1 MTISWVLV
9 QFRFVTSKVGRNI
22 NCNKLCTVIA
32 AQVAEWLKT
41 RDLRNRKYWENV
53 KIGLGHS
60 LIPSLPFR
68 NNFFAMST
76 KIYEKAFTFFFFFF
90 LLLSNLAYFGLI
102 FYFWSI
108 FFARILELKCLV
120 SDFCRSEQTASNHVI
135 WQNRNQ
141 KMFIICSRSS

>member
-1 MTISWVLV
+1 MTISCVLV
-9 QFRFVTSKVGRNI
+9 QFRFVISKVGRNI

-32 AQVAEWLKT
+32 TQVAEWLKSK
-41 RDLRNRKYWENV
+41 DLRNRKYWENV
-53 KIGLGHS
+53 KMRLGHS
-60 LIPSLPFR
+60 LIPSLLFR
-68 NNFFAMST
+68 KRFFAMST
-76 KIYEKAFTFFFFFF
+76 KIYEKAFTFFF

-135 WQNRNQ
+135 WWNWNQ
-141 KMFIICSRSS
+141 KMFIICSWSS